1 MLRIDVTTI
10 GAMVMVGHE
19 KRLSEPL
26 SWTRGGRLAVI
37 AAVVCLALGAIALG
51 LLGAFGS
58 SSRAPG
64 CIQVTFASTVG
75 GATVHAC
82 GEKARTACAH
92 PELNRVAAAHGL
104 RAECSRAGLPYGT

>member
-1 MLRIDVTTI
+1 MARI
-10 GAMVMVGHE
+10 APMVMVGQE

-26 SWTRGGRLAVI
+26 SWTRGGRLAI
-37 AAVVCLALGAIALG
+37 AAALACLLIAGAALG
-51 LLGAFGS
+51 LLAAFGT

-82 GEKARTACAH
+82 GEKAKQACAN
-92 PELNRVAAAHGL
+92 PELNHNAVAHGKL
-104 RAECSRAGLPYGT
+104 KAECARAGLPYGG